1 MNQPF
6 TPPIGLPWPDW
17 LDGVW
22 AKSPRSGQP
31 CGETLAAH
39 TWQALLRL
47 RDLRR
52 LRPAL
57 ADDLGQPAFWS
68 SAFWSVLL
76 HDPGKCAPGFQAKLR
91 PDRRRS
97 PAAQAWGAHRHEV
110 FSLAFVDWVFP
121 EPSEQRAWVI
131 AAIASHHRDYQ
142 DIEQTYPPEA
152 DDQLEEVL
160 NSLSDDLIAG
170 LYDWLAGCAWPWA
183 EHLGFADL
191 CPRAPL
197 LPKDEAVRSIKQSGR
212 RAIRRA
218 LDEFSGWLRRLG
230 PAQAR
235 PPILLRGLIT
245 QSDHAASAYVGAIRP
260 VAGNPQALRQRWT
273 HISNYNRYQEQASAT
288 DGSALLIAPTGS
300 GKTEA
305 ALLWATHQQG
315 IPRLFYVLPYQAS
328 INAMCRRLR
337 HAFHP
342 RDVHMQHG
350 RGLLALYRLLMESEP
365 DADPRAVARRARWGM
380 NLVRLHHAPVQVF
393 SPYQMLK
400 AMYRLKGFEGMLTDF
415 YGGAFIFDEIHAYE
429 PARLALIV
437 ETIRYLREQFAA
449 RFFVMSATFPRLIR
463 NALDDALGQPALIQA
478 DPQLYQAHC
487 RHHLRLLEGD
497 LFDPQNW
504 QRVIAEAKAGRM
516 VLICVNTVRRAQEAF
531 RRLRAELPEAK
542 VLLLHSRFNMRDR
555 SERESFIRRHAGL
568 HAQRA
573 PLILVATQVVEVSL
587 DIDFDVIFSDPAPL
601 EALVQRFG
609 RVNRR
614 GRIRPAA
621 PVFVLTEPVNDR
633 RPYPADLIR
642 AALDVLKGADGA
654 SIQEDQVGAW
664 LDQIYTGPIEAQ
676 WQEAYRQ
683 AQQEFIEACV
693 HTLRPFQSDPG
704 IEELFYRAFDGLEVL
719 PLSLKQEYKDAMN
732 QNPILAQELLVPI
745 RYRQFYQLKNSGR
758 VSFFGSLPVVNLPYD
773 PNVGLDMSPQ
783 DADSVDAD

>member
-1 MNQPF
+1 MNQLF
-6 TPPIGLPWPDW
+6 TPPIELPWPDW

-47 RDLRR
+47 RDLRW

-76 HDPGKCAPGFQAKLR
+76 HDPGKCAPGFQARLR
-91 PDRRRS
+91 PDHRDS
-97 PAAQAWGAHRHEV
+97 PEAKAWGTHRHEV

-131 AAIASHHRDYQ
+131 ATIASHHRDYQ
-142 DIEQTYPPEA
+142 DIEKTYPPEA
-152 DDQLEEVL
+152 DVQLKEVL
-160 NSLSDDLIAG
+160 DSIPDELIAW
-170 LYDWLAGCAWPWA
+170 LYDWLAQCAAPWA
-183 EHLGFADL
+183 DHLGFTDL
-191 CPRAPL
+191 CPRAPVL
-197 LPKDEAVRSIKQSGR
+197 SREEAIRRVRQSGHC
-212 RAIRRA
+212 AIRRA
-218 LDEFSGWLRRLG
+218 LNEYSCWLRSLCPEQTRL
-230 PAQAR
+230 
-235 PPILLRGLIT
+235 PILLRGLIT
-245 QSDHAASAYVGAIRP
+245 QSDHTASAYAGAIRP
-260 VAGNPQALRQRWT
+260 VVADAQALRQRWT
-273 HISNYNRYQEQASAT
+273 HIQLYNGYQEQAAET
-288 DGSALLIAPTGS
+288 EGSALLVAPTGS

-305 ALLWATHQQG
+305 ALLWAARQQG
-315 IPRLFYVLPYQAS
+315 IPRLFYALPYQAS

-415 YGGAFIFDEIHAYE
+415 YGAAFIFDEIHAYE

-463 NALDDALGQPALIQA
+463 DVLDDALNQPALIQA

-664 LDQIYTGPIEAQ
+664 LDQIYTGPIEAR
-676 WQEAYRQ
+676 WQKAYRQ